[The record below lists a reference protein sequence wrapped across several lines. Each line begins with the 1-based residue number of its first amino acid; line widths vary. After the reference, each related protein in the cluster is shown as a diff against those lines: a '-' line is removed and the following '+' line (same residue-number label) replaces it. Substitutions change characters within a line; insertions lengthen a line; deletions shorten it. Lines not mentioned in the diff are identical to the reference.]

1 MKKYRHV
8 LVCGLGSSGE
18 AAARLLL
25 SEGSRVTLIDRSNS
39 PELKKAA
46 DPLEKAGAQVLLEA
60 GAVPDASFDLCVIS
74 PGFSIEAPWVV
85 EARRRGIDVL
95 SEMELGWS
103 RRKGPVIAVTGSN
116 GKSTAVKWLA
126 ESLYQAGLKANPV
139 GNYGPPVCRMVMEE
153 PALDY
158 LVMEVSSFQ
167 LESVREFRPEV
178 GVLLN
183 LNPNH
188 LDRHGDMST
197 YLAAKAR
204 LFSHTMQDD
213 ACIVPEELM
222 ERVRDL
228 SGGQGRWISFGASGK
243 ADWRFDRGIVYRGS
257 KAVADFKG
265 TRFDNE
271 VLGLAAAAVVAA
283 LDSRKIDPAGAV
295 RAAQQFEPLPHRMQ
309 PVAELRGVRFVNDS
323 KGTNLS
329 AMAAALKM
337 TSGRVRLIAGGL
349 VKENDFGFIK
359 VLLAERAAGIYLIG
373 QASDDMASAWSDVVP
388 CFKCGTLKV
397 AVRKAWADAHP
408 GETVLLSPACASFDQ
423 FRNYEERGEHFV
435 ALVSELA
442 GEL

>member
-46 DPLEKAGAQVLLEA
+46 DQLEKAGAQVLLEA
-60 GAVPDASFDLCVIS
+60 GAVPDVSFDLCIIS
-74 PGFSIEAPWVV
+74 PGFSITAPWVV
-85 EARRRGIDVL
+85 EVRRRGIDVL

-103 RRKGPVIAVTGSN
+103 RRKGSVIAVTGSN

-126 ESLYQAGLKANPV
+126 ESLDQSGLKANPV

-158 LVMEVSSFQ
+158 MVMEVSSFQ
-167 LESVREFRPEV
+167 LESVREFRPDV
-178 GVLLN
+178 GIFLN

-204 LFSHTMQDD
+204 LFSHTKQGDV
-213 ACIVPEELM
+213 CIVPEALL

-228 SGGQGRWISFGASGK
+228 SGGEGRWISFGASSK
-243 ADWRFDRGIVYRGS
+243 ADWRFDRGIVYRGD

-271 VLGLAAAAVVAA
+271 VLGLAATAVVAA
-283 LDSRKIDPAGAV
+283 LESREIDPAGAV
-295 RAAQQFEPLPHRMQ
+295 RAARQFEPLPHRMQ

-337 TSGRVRLIAGGL
+337 TPGRVRLIAGGL

-388 CFKCGTLKV
+388 CFKCGTLNV
-397 AVRKAWADAHP
+397 AVRKAWADAQP

-423 FRNYEERGEHFV
+423 FRNFEERGERFA
-435 ALVSELA
+435 ALVNELA
-442 GEL
+442 GEI